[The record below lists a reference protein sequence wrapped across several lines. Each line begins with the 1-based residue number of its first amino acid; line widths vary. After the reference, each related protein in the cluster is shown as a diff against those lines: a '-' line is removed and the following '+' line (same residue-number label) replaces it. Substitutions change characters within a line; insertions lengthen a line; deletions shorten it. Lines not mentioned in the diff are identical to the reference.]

1 MSFEYTAGIVTF
13 TDIEKGVRAI
23 VCRNFYNK
31 DNKDFEDWVNVTC
44 GGYEING
51 VYYTAYNIVRYT
63 SHDEDALENLLNQYR
78 DIECEND
85 INRAIE
91 QLKQAKDGEDVY
103 IQDKVVHVKEVTCLD
118 EVRAKIAKKRKAE
131 ARQRL
136 RDKKQKAELDAILD
150 A

>member
-13 TDIEKGVRAI
+13 TDIEKGVRSI
-23 VCRNFYNK
+23 VCRTFYNK
-31 DNKDFEDWVNVTC
+31 DNKDFEDWVNVTY

-51 VYYTAYNIVRYT
+51 IYYTAYNIARYNPYN
-63 SHDEDALENLLNQYR
+63 EDAFENLLNQYR

-85 INRAIE
+85 IQRAIE

-103 IQDKVVHVKEVTCLD
+103 IQDKVVHVREVTCLD
-118 EVRAKIAKKRKAE
+118 SVRAKIEKEKKARK
-131 ARQRL
+131 RQEL
-136 RDKKQKAELDAILD
+136 RDKKQRAELDAILG